1 MASQPE
7 QIVEEQL
14 VAPNI
19 AFVYIYSI
27 KLLFKPSNSK
37 IFLQISLKKFTEF
50 KKGITFAPTVL
61 ATLKSKKTAYQ
72 GESFAKDSLITYNNT
87 PPMPLHEAHLGGF
100 LFL

>member
-1 MASQPE
+1 MAKQPI

-19 AFVYIYSI
+19 ALVYIYSI

-50 KKGITFAPTVL
+50 KKGSIFAPTVPVL
-61 ATLKSKKTAYQ
+61 LPVRSAY
-72 GESFAKDSLITYNNT
+72 GSFFCL
-87 PPMPLHEAHLGGF
+87 
-100 LFL
+100 